1 MDLRVDFGNSLAQ
14 YNALILTCALS
25 SVDAK
30 PQKNQ
35 VTLGGLQSSS
45 KPRHA
50 GCNVCKVNNKTICE
64 QLHIQALVFCPHTVS
79 LLKMVKQAKA
89 RQKHS
94 FGNSIRDFVYVI
106 WETKIGCIVIHSTNK
121 IMRSHL

>member
-45 KPRHA
+45 KPRHD
-50 GCNVCKVNNKTICE
+50 GCNVCKVSNKTICE

-89 RQKHS
+89 KHKNTVSATAFETLCMSYGRQKL
-94 FGNSIRDFVYVI
+94 VA
-106 WETKIGCIVIHSTNK
+106 
-121 IMRSHL
+121 L